1 MARGLQFKA
10 WFMSSFFRF
19 VVVMFFF
26 AGTLIL
32 SVYLRS
38 ANHRIFYTLRHQR
51 IEQNRLQQ
59 DLWQKQLRLESMT
72 NPASVSRRL
81 GY

>member
-1 MARGLQFKA
+1 MN
-10 WFMSSFFRF
+10 SFLRF

-38 ANHRIFYTLRHQR
+38 AKDRMFYVSRRQWV
-51 IEQNRLQQ
+51 EQNRLQQ
-59 DLWQKQLRLESMT
+59 ELWQKQLRLESLT
-72 NPASVSRRL
+72 NPASVSHRL

>member
-1 MARGLQFKA
+1 
-10 WFMSSFFRF
+10 MSSFLRF
-19 VVVMFFF
+19 VIVMFFF

-38 ANHRIFYTLRHQR
+38 ANHTAFYDLRHQAL
-51 IEQNRLQQ
+51 EQNRLQQ
-59 DLWQKQLRLESMT
+59 SLWQKQLQLESMT

>member
-1 MARGLQFKA
+1 MRANEIREPG
-10 WFMSSFFRF
+10 MTSFFRF

-32 SVYLRS
+32 SVYLRGV
-38 ANHRIFYTLRHQR
+38 NHTAFYTLRKHR
-51 IEQNRLQQ
+51 IEQSRLQQ
-59 DLWQKQLRLESMT
+59 ELWQKQLRLEAMT
-72 NPASVSRRL
+72 NPASVSQHL

>member
-1 MARGLQFKA
+1 MNA
-10 WFMSSFFRF
+10 FFRF

-38 ANHRIFYTLRHQR
+38 AKHTALYTERRQR
-51 IEQNRLQQ
+51 LEQNQLQQ
-59 DLWQKQLRLESMT
+59 SLWQKQLQLESMT

>member
-1 MARGLQFKA
+1 
-10 WFMSSFFRF
+10 MSSFFRF

-38 ANHRIFYTLRHQR
+38 ANHTAFYQLRRQ
-51 IEQNRLQQ
+51 RLQQ
-59 DLWQKQLRLESMT
+59 DQLQRELAQKQLQLESMT
-72 NPASVSRRL
+72 NPASVSHRL